1 MDVNIN
7 DLLRFTV
14 EKKASDLHLAVGL
27 RPSIRLYGEIK
38 PLEDFPPLSKEAA
51 AQLIYSMITQEQRE
65 EFEKEWEL
73 DFSYKIEG
81 LCRFRANLYRQL
93 DGIGIAIRVIPF
105 KIPTPEE
112 LNLTP
117 EVIRLTELN
126 NGLVLVVGSTGNGK
140 STTLAALINKINQTE
155 PRHIITIEDP
165 VEFIYPHARAMVT
178 QRQVGTHTSSFTRAL
193 KYALREDPDVIL
205 VGEMRDLETISAA
218 LGIAETGHL
227 VFATLH
233 TPDALQTV
241 DRIIDVFPPYQQQQ
255 IRTMLAGVLKGV
267 ICQQLLTLKDGN
279 GRTAAREVLI
289 VTPAV
294 ANLIRKGH
302 THQLYSI
309 IQTGTNMGMMTM
321 DSDVRRLAQQG
332 IISKETAAR
341 AIFRPA
347 TSSQL

>member
-81 LCRFRANLYRQL
+81 LCRFRANLYRQQ

-233 TPDALQTV
+233 TPDALP
-241 DRIIDVFPPYQQQQ
+241 DYRRFSALP
-255 IRTMLAGVLKGV
+255 
-267 ICQQLLTLKDGN
+267 
-279 GRTAAREVLI
+279 AATDKNDARRGFERRNL
-289 VTPAV
+289 PA
-294 ANLIRKGH
+294 AF
-302 THQLYSI
+302 
-309 IQTGTNMGMMTM
+309 
-321 DSDVRRLAQQG
+321 DA
-332 IISKETAAR
+332 
-341 AIFRPA
+341 
-347 TSSQL
+347 

>member
-1 MDVNIN
+1 
-7 DLLRFTV
+7 
-14 EKKASDLHLAVGL
+14 
-27 RPSIRLYGEIK
+27 
-38 PLEDFPPLSKEAA
+38 
-51 AQLIYSMITQEQRE
+51 
-65 EFEKEWEL
+65 
-73 DFSYKIEG
+73 
-81 LCRFRANLYRQL
+81 
-93 DGIGIAIRVIPF
+93 
-105 KIPTPEE
+105 
-112 LNLTP
+112 
-117 EVIRLTELN
+117 
-126 NGLVLVVGSTGNGK
+126 
-140 STTLAALINKINQTE
+140 
-155 PRHIITIEDP
+155 
-165 VEFIYPHARAMVT
+165 MVT